1 MAFLASLPNLLHA
14 QRNKVGGHSMSPMRY
29 ILWSLYFG
37 VMCAHKKIRRETS
50 KEAKV
55 GTGPV
60 FMLPGISGL
69 KTVQNITKEWTPP
82 LPHISGVVSYGI

>member
-1 MAFLASLPNLLHA
+1 
-14 QRNKVGGHSMSPMRY
+14 
-29 ILWSLYFG
+29 
-37 VMCAHKKIRRETS
+37 MCAHKKIRRETS